1 MNRGSRRATLGLVA
15 FLALPTLAWYTPP
28 SAEGQ
33 QIHGENSSFLGQGVA
48 MVWGVLRGVREE
60 DTRDVLR
67 IVPAGG
73 EYAAVSVEGVDPFTG
88 GRRDLFPRRPLGAL
102 LDVWTLR
109 ATFAD
114 LPRREIHFYTKA
126 DGEAQPPSLT
136 VYFMGLPDTTPEFA
150 TEAALFAYLTETMTK
165 LTSAKG
171 RTP

>member
-15 FLALPTLAWYTPP
+15 FLALFLLAWSAPP

-60 DTRDVLR
+60 DTQAVLR

-73 EYAAVSVEGVDPFTG
+73 EYAAVSVEGVDPFSGT
-88 GRRDLFPRRPLGAL
+88 RQDLQPRRPLSPRM
-102 LDVWTLR
+102 DVWSLR
-109 ATFAD
+109 STFAD
-114 LPRREIHFYTKA
+114 LPRREIHFYA
-126 DGEAQPPSLT
+126 MDDGQVGPPTLT
-136 VYFMGLPDTTPEFA
+136 VYFMGLPDTTPEFGS
-150 TEAALFAYLTETMTK
+150 EAALLGYLDQTLEE
-165 LTSAKG
+165 LLSGKG